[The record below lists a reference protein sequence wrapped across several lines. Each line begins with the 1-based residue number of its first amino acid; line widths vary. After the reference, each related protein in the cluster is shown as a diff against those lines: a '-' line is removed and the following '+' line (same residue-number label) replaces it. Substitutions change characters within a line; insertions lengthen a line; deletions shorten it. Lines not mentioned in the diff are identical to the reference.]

1 MNLANTAS
9 APARIST
16 CDLCDAYKSD
26 ASRAVSALPNVWRS
40 YGKRAYFAGPVTTV
54 KCLDDNSLVKAAVE
68 SKGLGRV
75 LVVDGA
81 GSLSRALLGGNLGAA
96 AAANGWAGLL
106 INGAVRDVAELALC
120 DVGIFALA
128 SNPMPTDRKGQGL
141 ADVSVHIQGC
151 HIQVGDWVYA
161 DADGVVVSR
170 IPLHA

>member
-1 MNLANTAS
+1 MNPANTACT
-9 APARIST
+9 PVHIST

-26 ASRAVSALPNVWRS
+26 ASCSVWALPNVWRS
-40 YGKRAYFAGPVTTV
+40 FGKRDYFAGPVTTV
-54 KCLDDNSLVKAAVE
+54 QCLDDNSLVKAAVE
-68 SKGLGRV
+68 SPGLGRV

-81 GSLSRALLGGNLGAA
+81 ASLARALLGGNLGAA
-96 AAANGWAGLL
+96 AAVNGWAGLL

-120 DVGIFALA
+120 EVGIFALA

-151 HIQVGDWVYA
+151 HIRAGDWLYA

-170 IPLHA
+170 TPIHA